1 MVNTYFMTYHLLT
14 CLIHYF
20 TLSFNASIIKA
31 VTHTDSLLT
40 DIAGTKNYSVEK
52 SLSDALVGS
61 ATAVS
66 KVEPIEGGFREDV
79 MCCRSIVVEEVEGRE
94 GGEEASQVCS
104 NV

>member
-1 MVNTYFMTYHLLT
+1 MTS
-14 CLIHYF
+14 LIRYF

-40 DIAGTKNYSVEK
+40 GIAGTKNYSVEK
-52 SLSDALVGS
+52 SLSDASVGS

-79 MCCRSIVVEEVEGRE
+79 MCCRLSVVEEEEEGRE

>member
-1 MVNTYFMTYHLLT
+1 MIYKPGQHSQFLR
-14 CLIHYF
+14 CF
-20 TLSFNASIIKA
+20 IIVKCQHKA
-31 VTHTDSLLT
+31 GYTDSLLT
-40 DIAGTKNYSVEK
+40 GIAGTKNYSVEK

-66 KVEPIEGGFREDV
+66 KVEPVDGGFREDLTL
-79 MCCRSIVVEEVEGRE
+79 CCRSSVEEEEEELRE